1 MNKKKQTAKKDRY
14 YIPVLDRPAEE
25 LKREAE
31 VPVDFSALISKTVNF
46 DRKKR
51 MKN

>member
-1 MNKKKQTAKKDRY
+1 MNKNKQTAKKDRC
-14 YIPVLDRPAEE
+14 YIPVLDRPVEE

-31 VPVDFSALISKTVNF
+31 IPVDFSALVSKAVNF